1 MALFPAAFA
10 QLAYCPFNRSD
21 VAAVLRR
28 AIVIT
33 EKTTDAQTAT
43 NRTIPRL
50 TSDTVDEFVAEP
62 LMRPLPVA
70 MSYELRERA
79 TEVPLAE
86 WDDAGQTFFLD
97 GTNKSLRIGIAV
109 GRAERNLHDPHA
121 RRLE

>member
-1 MALFPAAFA
+1 MAPFTAAFA

-33 EKTTDAQTAT
+33 EKTTDAETAT

-62 LMRPLPVA
+62 LMRPLGVVSDCSAQPNGKPVF
-70 MSYELRERA
+70 S
-79 TEVPLAE
+79 
-86 WDDAGQTFFLD
+86 GQ
-97 GTNKSLRIGIAV
+97 SWS
-109 GRAERNLHDPHA
+109 
-121 RRLE
+121 